1 MNQSKLDRQVEDG
14 IAAFFI
20 GVGDGIKKMIKS
32 PNLILIFIL
41 VTLGCG
47 VIFYLRDL
55 LLEAVFPEG
64 EFNVFTI
71 VIHLIWV
78 VPVLTLYGFSRTE
91 KTADAAEAFVSIKFC
106 NRNGQYPEQIGKE
119 VDGKKIILSFR
130 SPGLTVTDWRNRKA
144 ELETAFDCNIVK
156 FEVPPHTKQVIK
168 MHTVPSS
175 DGLSTNLRWSDQY
188 ISDKEF
194 VIVAG
199 EDLLGP
205 VEFNLDKYPHALI
218 AGVTG
223 SGKSVALRCLFW
235 QCIRKGVKPYM
246 IDFKGG
252 IEFSA
257 FESFGEV
264 ITRRQDA
271 LELLKDLNHEM
282 MMRLDLFRETGTKNL
297 SEYNRAFPEE
307 ELARIVLVCDE
318 IAEMLD
324 KTGLQAADKA
334 IFYEIE
340 KEMSSLA
347 RLSRAA
353 GIHMLLATQR
363 PDAKVIVG
371 QIKNNLPIRISG
383 RMVDSQASEMVLGN
397 TKAAE
402 LGDTLGRFMY
412 SVGADTWEFQAYNF
426 RDSDIRPGHYQRGR
440 MLLDLNL
447 QESTSPAQQLGK
459 ETIYDD
465 EYDGLKHFKEDE
477 AYRGF

>member
-1 MNQSKLDRQVEDG
+1 MKQSKIDRQVEDG
-14 IAAFFI
+14 IAAFFT

-32 PNLILIFIL
+32 PNLILVFIL

-47 VIFYLRDL
+47 VIFYLRDIIL
-55 LLEAVFPEG
+55 VTVFPEG

-71 VIHLIWV
+71 AIHLIWV
-78 VPVLTLYGFSRTE
+78 VPVLTLYGFSRGDG
-91 KTADAAEAFVSIKFC
+91 KTADAAEAFASIKFC
-106 NRNGQYPEQIGKE
+106 NRNGQFPEQIGKE

-130 SPGLTVTDWRNRKA
+130 SPGLTVTDWRNHKA

-175 DGLSTNLRWSDQY
+175 DGLSTNLRWSDQC

-194 VIVAG
+194 VITAG

-235 QCIRKGVKPYM
+235 QCIYKGVKPYM

-257 FESFGEV
+257 FERFGEV

-271 LELLKDLNHEM
+271 LELLKDLNREM
-282 MMRLDLFRETGTKNL
+282 MLRLDLFRETGTKNL
-297 SEYNRAFPEE
+297 SEYNRLYPQE

-324 KTGLQAADKA
+324 KTGLAAADKA

-426 RDSDIRPGHYQRGR
+426 QDSDIRPGHYQRGR
-440 MLLDLNL
+440 MLLN
-447 QESTSPAQQLGK
+447 QQKGPAPVQQTK
-459 ETIYDD
+459 DEMYQD
-465 EYDGLKHFKEDE
+465 EYVNLKSFEEDK

>member
-1 MNQSKLDRQVEDG
+1 MNQSKFDRQVEAG
-14 IAAFFI
+14 AETFI
-20 GVGDGIKKMIKS
+20 RGVGDGIKKMIRA
-32 PNLILIFIL
+32 PNLILVFIL
-41 VTLGCG
+41 VTLACG
-47 VIFYLRDL
+47 VIFYLRDIIL
-55 LLEAVFPEG
+55 GKIFPEG
-64 EFNVFTI
+64 EFNVFTMA
-71 VIHLIWV
+71 IHLIWLI
-78 VPVLTLYGFSRTE
+78 PILTLYGFSRMEGQT
-91 KTADAAEAFVSIKFC
+91 TDAAEAFASIRFC
-106 NRNGQYPEQIGKE
+106 NRQGQYPEQIGKD
-119 VDGKKIILSFR
+119 VDGKKVILSFR
-130 SPGLTVTDWRNRKA
+130 SPGLTITDWRSRKS
-144 ELETAFDCNIVK
+144 ELETVFDCNIVK
-156 FEVPPHTKQVIK
+156 FEIPAHTKQIIK
-168 MHTVPSS
+168 MHIVPSS
-175 DGLSTNLRWSDQY
+175 DGLSTNLLWADQC

-194 VIVAG
+194 VIIAG

-264 ITRRQDA
+264 IARRQDA
-271 LELLKDLNHEM
+271 LELLKDLNREM

-297 SEYNRAFPEE
+297 SEYNRRYPND
-307 ELARIVLVCDE
+307 ELARVVLVCDE

-426 RDSDIRPGHYQRGR
+426 QDADIRPGNYQRGK
-440 MLLDLNL
+440 MLLNEEKSRDSFRF
-447 QESTSPAQQLGK
+447 EKA
-459 ETIYDD
+459 EEDYD
-465 EYDGLKHFKEDE
+465 EYEDLKNFE
-477 AYRGF
+477 ADHEYRGF

>member
-1 MNQSKLDRQVEDG
+1 MNQSKFDRQVEAG
-14 IAAFFI
+14 AETFI
-20 GVGDGIKKMIKS
+20 KGVGDGIKKMVRA
-32 PNLILIFIL
+32 PNLILGFIL
-41 VTLGCG
+41 ITLVCG
-47 VIFYLRDL
+47 VLFYLRDIIL
-55 LLEAVFPEG
+55 GKIFPEG

-71 VIHLIWV
+71 AIHLIWLI
-78 VPVLTLYGFSRTE
+78 PILTLYGFGRMEGQT
-91 KTADAAEAFVSIKFC
+91 TDAAEAFASIKFC
-106 NRNGQYPEQIGKE
+106 NRQGQYPEQIGKD
-119 VDGKKIILSFR
+119 VDGKKVILSFK
-130 SPGLTVTDWRNRKA
+130 SPGLTITDWRSRKS
-144 ELETAFDCNIVK
+144 ELETVFDCNIVK
-156 FEVPPHTKQVIK
+156 FEVPAHTKQIIR
-168 MHTVPSS
+168 MHIVPSS
-175 DGLSTNLRWSDQY
+175 DGLSTNLLWADQC

-257 FESFGEV
+257 FESFGDV

-271 LELLKDLNHEM
+271 LELLQDLNREM

-297 SEYNRAFPEE
+297 SEYNRRYPND
-307 ELARIVLVCDE
+307 ELARVVLVCDE

-426 RDSDIRPGHYQRGR
+426 QDADIRPGNYQRGK
-440 MLLDLNL
+440 MLLNEEKSRDSFRF
-447 QESTSPAQQLGK
+447 EKA
-459 ETIYDD
+459 EEDYD
-465 EYDGLKHFKEDE
+465 EYEDLKNFE
-477 AYRGF
+477 ADHEYRGF

>member
-1 MNQSKLDRQVEDG
+1 MNQSKLDRQLEAGAEV
-14 IAAFFI
+14 FFR
-20 GVGDGIKKMIKS
+20 GVGNGVKKMVKN
-32 PNLILIFIL
+32 PNLILAFIL

-47 VIFYLRDL
+47 VIFYLRDVIL
-55 LLEAVFPEG
+55 GQFFSEG
-64 EFNVFTI
+64 EFNIFTI
-71 VIHLIWV
+71 AIHLIWIA
-78 VPVLTLYGFSRTE
+78 PILTLYGFSRMEGQT
-91 KTADAAEAFVSIKFC
+91 TDAAEAFASIKFC
-106 NRNGQYPEQIGKE
+106 NRQGQYPEQIGKE
-119 VDGKKIILSFR
+119 VDGKKVILSFR
-130 SPGLTVTDWRNRKA
+130 SPGLTVTDWRSRKS

-156 FEVPPHTKQVIK
+156 FEAPPHTKQIIK

-175 DGLSTNLRWSDQY
+175 DGLSTNLPWSDQC

-235 QCIRKGVKPYM
+235 QCIYKGVKPYM

-271 LELLKDLNHEM
+271 LDLLKDLNREM
-282 MMRLDLFRETGTKNL
+282 MMRLDLFRHTGTKNL
-297 SEYNRAFPEE
+297 SEYNRKYPND

-426 RDSDIRPGHYQRGR
+426 QDSDIRPGNYQRGK
-440 MLLDLNL
+440 MLLDE
-447 QESTSPAQQLGK
+447 QEGLDVVRQGD
-459 ETIYDD
+459 EEYYD
-465 EYDGLKHFKEDE
+465 EYDSPKDFETDNE
-477 AYRGF
+477 YRGF